1 MVDLGQLR
9 RIFTPTLTNEL
20 VVAYGRGELCLPDQQ
35 SVDYMHQTD
44 TLRAK
49 YFQNIG
55 SGADQGLYAT
65 SIGDYYDFGAFEV
78 FCAANPSFQIS
89 SNLNWLKGAHL
100 VKAGFNF
107 FRKQEKDFDYI
118 RYVGF
123 DQQFT
128 RSGSVDGSIG
138 GDSVASLLLGVPSFM
153 QQRYNLTEGDD
164 SLNFVMP
171 YWGFYV
177 EDKWQLNP
185 RWTLSAGL
193 RYDLGIQTYSG
204 NRYGNAIVDMNYDGW
219 QLAIPGRAPGL
230 DLHYL
235 PADKNN
241 FAPRVSLGTNPRR
254 AGCCAPA
261 TASSTTSASRRP
273 ASRASA
279 TGSVACRATSAT
291 STATSASTLTTMSR

>member
-1 MVDLGQLR
+1 MTNKFTSHRFDGRVDFALGAKDNLYVNFSQSQGRDENSGGLFPEVLPGNVDDKSWLTSVSYA

-55 SGADQGLYAT
+55 SGADQGLYAMA
-65 SIGDYYDFGAFEV
+65 IGGYYDFGAFEV

-123 DQQFT
+123 DQTVHPLRQRRRQHRRRF
-128 RSGSVDGSIG
+128 SG
-138 GDSVASLLLGVPSFM
+138 
-153 QQRYNLTEGDD
+153 E
-164 SLNFVMP
+164 
-171 YWGFYV
+171 
-177 EDKWQLNP
+177 
-185 RWTLSAGL
+185 
-193 RYDLGIQTYSG
+193 
-204 NRYGNAIVDMNYDGW
+204 
-219 QLAIPGRAPGL
+219 
-230 DLHYL
+230 L
-235 PADKNN
+235 PAGYSEFHAAALQPD
-241 FAPRVSLGTNPRR
+241 RGRR
-254 AGCCAPA
+254 HAQFRDA
-261 TASSTTSASRRP
+261 R
-273 ASRASA
+273 
-279 TGSVACRATSAT
+279 TG
-291 STATSASTLTTMSR
+291 ASTSRTNGS